1 MKQVTEEQY
10 WTSRYNEDNTGW
22 DIGAASTPLKTYI
35 DQLTN
40 KELSILIPG
49 AGRAYEAEY
58 LYKQG
63 FQNVY
68 VLDISDR
75 PLAALKQRVPEFPA
89 KQLLQDDFFQL
100 QGQYEL
106 ILEQTFF
113 CSFLPSKKNRQL
125 YAAKMSELLRQDGKL
140 VGIWFK
146 HPLMDNGKRPF
157 GGTRKEYLSY
167 LESYFEVKVFE
178 DCYNSI
184 RPRMGNELFGIFRK
198 KG

>member
-1 MKQVTEEQY
+1 MKEVSEEQY
-10 WTSRYNEDNTGW
+10 WTTRYDEDNTGW

-63 FQNVY
+63 YHKVH
-68 VLDISDR
+68 VLDISEK
-75 PLAALKQRVPEFPA
+75 PLMALKQRIPEFPDD
-89 KQLLQDDFFQL
+89 QLLQEDFFQL

-125 YAAKMSELLRQDGKL
+125 YAAKMSELLSPGGKL
-140 VGIWFK
+140 VGLWFH
-146 HPLMDNGKRPF
+146 HPLVNNGKRPF
-157 GGTRKEYLSY
+157 GGTREEYLSY
-167 LESYFEVKVFE
+167 LQPYFEVEVFE

-184 RPRMGNELFGIFRK
+184 PPRAGNELFGIFRK
-198 KG
+198 KH